1 MNPNANAHSSDL
13 YINMEYYNPAI
24 NGAVT
29 TFSYSNKC
37 EGNTNRY
44 FGDSENPLGAFYGF
58 LNDDDKIT
66 ASSVHVPY
74 GYTLITY
81 SDSLWESPLETII
94 GDYDDHK
101 LQTPKCHRLD
111 HGIGYWSSEVKS
123 MKVIKNRNA

>member
-29 TFSYSNKC
+29 TFHGYDCYEK
-37 EGNTNRY
+37 THRF
-44 FGDSENPLGAFYGF
+44 FGDSENPLGALYRFSDEERIY
-58 LNDDDKIT
+58 